1 MSEEKVLGRNCYFWE
16 LVLHCATVILFQYL
30 FFSIFRSPNYG
41 GFLMLYNLLQ
51 AVSIVHL
58 SLIQP
63 CTQVSVLL
71 SSFSGFL

>member
-1 MSEEKVLGRNCYFWE
+1 MKLLFLEISSSLCYSNS
-16 LVLHCATVILFQYL
+16 LPISHLQY
-30 FFSIFRSPNYG
+30 FRSPNYG

-51 AVSIVHL
+51 AISIVHL

-63 CTQVSVLL
+63 CTHVSVLL